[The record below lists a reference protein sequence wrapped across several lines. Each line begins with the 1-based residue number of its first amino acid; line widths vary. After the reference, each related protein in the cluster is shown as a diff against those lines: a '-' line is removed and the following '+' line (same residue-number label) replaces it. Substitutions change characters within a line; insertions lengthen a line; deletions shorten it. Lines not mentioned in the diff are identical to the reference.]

1 MTDIPQTRA
10 SLLISLRQ
18 RSEDA
23 WAEFLDIY
31 EKAVLR
37 FCFSKGL
44 QEADSHD
51 VLQEVL
57 AAVVKK
63 LPSWDHRPEK
73 GKFRG
78 WLFTVARNIAVDVI
92 DRKAKNRAVAS
103 GQSTVAKMLS
113 QFPES
118 STEEVSFD
126 IEYQRELFDWASCQ
140 VKSEVKDVTWQAFHK
155 TAVGGHQAA
164 TVAEQLGIPVGS
176 VYTAKCRVV
185 SRIRKK
191 IAELGDEVDFDFNS
205 PASRRQGETHDQS

>member
-23 WAEFLDIY
+23 WAEFLAIY

-44 QEADSHD
+44 QEADSYD

-57 AAVVKK
+57 AAVVEKVE
-63 LPSWDHRPEK
+63 SWDHRPEK

-78 WLFTVARNIAVDVI
+78 WLFTVARNIAVDAI
-92 DRKAKNRAVAS
+92 DRKATKVVAT
-103 GQSTVAKMLS
+103 GQTTVAKMLA
-113 QFPES
+113 QFPEPDAK
-118 STEEVSFD
+118 EMSFD
-126 IEYQRELFDWASCQ
+126 IEYQREVFDWASRQ
-140 VKSEVKDVTWQAFHK
+140 VRSEIKDVTWQAFQK
-155 TAVGGHQAA
+155 TAVGGQPAEQ
-164 TVAEQLGIPVGS
+164 VAEQLGIPVGS

-191 IAELGDEVDFDFNS
+191 IAELGDDVVLDFK
-205 PASRRQGETHDQS
+205 